1 MLSPQQSSTAPPPST
16 LFLLASLLTLIST
29 TVQVASS
36 SSDDSTG
43 VICNGVTC
51 DSNAGCHDN
60 QCTCKLGWTGNGTT
74 CSDTDECSD
83 PHDNVCNRLQSC
95 VNTPGRF
102 RCLSMV
108 PCQGS
113 RLVSV
118 GHGFGLYP
126 VTFTHAEA
134 TRSCRAAHAEL
145 LPYSLI
151 DCAEYAL
158 RVLDAELHPVSQIV
172 LTGKAIWLKET
183 KVEAESGTTLGR
195 TASGFV
201 NANSRLSVYLCVQYN
216 MYLCPARESEQSSSS
231 THLARPVA
239 LFADLQA
246 NSEARLDSHTYQTA
260 HDLCQRSGMRL
271 PDPSPDTTQCQQE
284 FATWLRTEG
293 ISGVDGNSFW
303 SAAGASSSALA
314 EGTTT
319 TFCEIPN
326 SFMCADG
333 ISLVQP
339 SGEHYPVTY
348 SSAVQSCS
356 EAGLSLPA
364 NSLTSRT
371 CNALF
376 LLHLRVL
383 RNADLGVPGVSIHSW
398 VLSDVDDEEKA
409 ADVSGTRH
417 VLCAVPP
424 RYYCKQTTLGLPPRY
439 QQDWQNATF
448 QDANTACQKAG
459 MELPLADDAAC
470 VAAFLH
476 RLELSF
482 SSYSFTFP
490 QSAWLHP
497 GKGFGALDPV
507 QSSDMT
513 KRNQR
518 DGLHVICDLTRYT
531 CTSGTSAV
539 TLSTT
544 ANTRNPLFSACW
556 PSHPGDAFGGLQ
568 IAVPGQLSEDVLHCR
583 AQYKHRVNPVDVAR
597 PYALAVCL
605 IPSPSCSN
613 SPCSSNGVCRDLDSG
628 LGYACQC
635 AASYTG
641 TDCDNAGP
649 VLSSPIG
656 INGLVVSED
665 DGTKSAVLSM
675 CINSTIKPAP
685 SSANAV
691 VWRTEA
697 SGGIGSGKVI
707 TSLNDSNGCFWSNL
721 TVDISVVS
729 EAMGDY
735 TVNVTTSVGSTQKT
749 VSLQI
754 NVPLCELPPI
764 HYGHAQP
771 SGLMNNRLSDGQR
784 QTTTSSAYEVVCEHG
799 FRVASLQHSKCELTS
814 GGKAVF
820 ANVPDCHAAP
830 VLSSPLEGNGSI
842 VSEDDGSGV
851 AVLSV
856 CINSTIRPPPS
867 SSHAVSWDTDASGWT
882 SVFRDVHTS
891 LNDSNGC
898 FWSNLTVNIGVVAEA
913 VGHYTVKVVTTAG
926 YSKLSIPLHITVP
939 LCELPAIHHGQ
950 ARPTGVLSN
959 TRSVGHTT
967 QTTQTQT
974 TTSSDYEVVCAEG
987 LSVSSSQHA
996 KCRVAPDG
1004 KAMYRDVPD
1013 CLALPVLSSPA
1024 GKNGLV
1030 LSEAQAG
1037 NLVTLSVCIN
1047 STIKPA
1053 PLSSSAIDWSTE
1065 ASGGESVF
1073 RYVKTSLVDSHGC
1086 FWSNLTV
1093 NAAIVSPVEGDYTIN
1108 VTTSAGSSSQTIS
1121 LTVAVPTCDVPVIA
1135 HGTALGSGVFRDTL
1149 RQRSSHYNITCDP
1162 GFGLTNYSSMKC
1174 LVHVAGKSLFDHTPT
1189 CVEDALAVTSST
1201 AVVAILAAVLSVIAL
1216 LTFAGLLFKKKR
1228 GSQKIMSGGNTVSS
1242 GLRASAS
1249 IYSTASKYLGG
1260 TPYETRMA
1268 MKPRAKHDSTGSSA
1282 FLVQDTTVYSMP
1294 ESFKSV
1300 DFLSPSARSHLSTGE
1315 LFQDYSDSETCYS
1328 DDDPALSGGPG
1339 DATVAAAAAAATAA

>member
-665 DGTKSAVLSM
+665 DGTKSAVLSV

-685 SSANAV
+685 TTNSIVWTTASSDAFFAV
-691 VWRTEA
+691 H
-697 SGGIGSGKVI
+697 
-707 TSLNDSNGCFWSNL
+707 TSLHDSNGCFWSNL
-721 TVDISVVS
+721 TVHISVVS
-729 EAMGDY
+729 EA
-735 TVNVTTSVGSTQKT
+735 V
-749 VSLQI
+749 
-754 NVPLCELPPI
+754 
-764 HYGHAQP
+764 
-771 SGLMNNRLSDGQR
+771 
-784 QTTTSSAYEVVCEHG
+784 
-799 FRVASLQHSKCELTS
+799 
-814 GGKAVF
+814 
-820 ANVPDCHAAP
+820 
-830 VLSSPLEGNGSI
+830 
-842 VSEDDGSGV
+842 
-851 AVLSV
+851 
-856 CINSTIRPPPS
+856 
-867 SSHAVSWDTDASGWT
+867 
-882 SVFRDVHTS
+882 
-891 LNDSNGC
+891 
-898 FWSNLTVNIGVVAEA
+898 
-913 VGHYTVKVVTTAG
+913 
-926 YSKLSIPLHITVP
+926 
-939 LCELPAIHHGQ
+939 
-950 ARPTGVLSN
+950 
-959 TRSVGHTT
+959 
-967 QTTQTQT
+967 
-974 TTSSDYEVVCAEG
+974 
-987 LSVSSSQHA
+987 
-996 KCRVAPDG
+996 
-1004 KAMYRDVPD
+1004 
-1013 CLALPVLSSPA
+1013 
-1024 GKNGLV
+1024 
-1030 LSEAQAG
+1030 
-1037 NLVTLSVCIN
+1037 
-1047 STIKPA
+1047 
-1053 PLSSSAIDWSTE
+1053 
-1065 ASGGESVF
+1065 
-1073 RYVKTSLVDSHGC
+1073 
-1086 FWSNLTV
+1086 
-1093 NAAIVSPVEGDYTIN
+1093 GDYTI
-1108 VTTSAGSSSQTIS
+1108 VVRTSGGLRNSTLS
-1121 LTVAVPTCDVPVIA
+1121 LSITVPTCDIPVIA

>member
-16 LFLLASLLTLIST
+16 IFLLASLLTLIST

-134 TRSCRAAHAEL
+134 TRNCRAAHAEL

-158 RVLDAELHPVSQIV
+158 RILDDELHIVNQIV
-172 LTGKAIWLKET
+172 LTDKAIWLKET

-665 DGTKSAVLSM
+665 DDTKS
-675 CINSTIKPAP
+675 
-685 SSANAV
+685 
-691 VWRTEA
+691 
-697 SGGIGSGKVI
+697 
-707 TSLNDSNGCFWSNL
+707 
-721 TVDISVVS
+721 
-729 EAMGDY
+729 
-735 TVNVTTSVGSTQKT
+735 
-749 VSLQI
+749 
-754 NVPLCELPPI
+754 
-764 HYGHAQP
+764 
-771 SGLMNNRLSDGQR
+771 
-784 QTTTSSAYEVVCEHG
+784 
-799 FRVASLQHSKCELTS
+799 
-814 GGKAVF
+814 
-820 ANVPDCHAAP
+820 
-830 VLSSPLEGNGSI
+830 
-842 VSEDDGSGV
+842 

-856 CINSTIRPPPS
+856 CINSTMKPAPQKANIVWSREQGSPIDIP
-867 SSHAVSWDTDASGWT
+867 HQEQ
-882 SVFRDVHTS
+882 TS
-891 LNDSNGC
+891 LSEVNGC
-898 FWSNLTVNIGVVAEA
+898 FLSSLTIWFPLIDGATGN
-913 VGHYTVKVVTTAG
+913 YTITVTTTAG
-926 YSKLSIPLHITVP
+926 SSKLTIPLRFT
-939 LCELPAIHHGQ
+939 
-950 ARPTGVLSN
+950 
-959 TRSVGHTT
+959 
-967 QTTQTQT
+967 
-974 TTSSDYEVVCAEG
+974 
-987 LSVSSSQHA
+987 
-996 KCRVAPDG
+996 
-1004 KAMYRDVPD
+1004 
-1013 CLALPVLSSPA
+1013 
-1024 GKNGLV
+1024 
-1030 LSEAQAG
+1030 
-1037 NLVTLSVCIN
+1037 
-1047 STIKPA
+1047 
-1053 PLSSSAIDWSTE
+1053 
-1065 ASGGESVF
+1065 
-1073 RYVKTSLVDSHGC
+1073 
-1086 FWSNLTV
+1086 
-1093 NAAIVSPVEGDYTIN
+1093 
-1108 VTTSAGSSSQTIS
+1108 
-1121 LTVAVPTCDVPVIA
+1121 
-1135 HGTALGSGVFRDTL
+1135 
-1149 RQRSSHYNITCDP
+1149 
-1162 GFGLTNYSSMKC
+1162 
-1174 LVHVAGKSLFDHTPT
+1174 
-1189 CVEDALAVTSST
+1189 
-1201 AVVAILAAVLSVIAL
+1201 
-1216 LTFAGLLFKKKR
+1216 
-1228 GSQKIMSGGNTVSS
+1228 
-1242 GLRASAS
+1242 
-1249 IYSTASKYLGG
+1249 SKY
-1260 TPYETRMA
+1260 
-1268 MKPRAKHDSTGSSA
+1268 
-1282 FLVQDTTVYSMP
+1282 
-1294 ESFKSV
+1294 
-1300 DFLSPSARSHLSTGE
+1300 
-1315 LFQDYSDSETCYS
+1315 
-1328 DDDPALSGGPG
+1328 
-1339 DATVAAAAAAATAA
+1339 